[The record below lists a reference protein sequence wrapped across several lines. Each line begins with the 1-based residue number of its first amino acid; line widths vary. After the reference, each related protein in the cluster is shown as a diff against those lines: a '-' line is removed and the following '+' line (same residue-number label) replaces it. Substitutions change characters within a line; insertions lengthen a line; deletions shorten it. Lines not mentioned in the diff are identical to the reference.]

1 MNLEYTCTS
10 VTIKQTEVL
19 IGTSLVKIVG
29 SEQLLV
35 ILRSDLSSE
44 VDYRLDWRLGLHI
57 VLPLLRNNS

>member
-19 IGTSLVKIVG
+19 IATSLVNIVG

-35 ILRSDLSSE
+35 LRSDLSSE
-44 VDYRLDWRLGLHI
+44 GDYRLDWRLCLHI
-57 VLPLLRNNS
+57 VLPLLTNNS